1 MTYFLDTNIVSYIIK
16 GNSEIRT
23 KTARL
28 LADGNDVKIPVVTY
42 YEVKRGLLA
51 TGAASKLQRFLVF
64 AEKLGIV
71 NTTLQ
76 TYDIAAQVYADLR
89 KDGKIIEDADI
100 FIGSSAVEHNAI
112 LITNNAVHL
121 SRIKNIQLE
130 VWNNN

>member
-28 LADGNDVKIPVVTY
+28 LADGNDVKIPIVTY

-51 TGAASKLQRFLVF
+51 TGAISKLQRFLTF

-76 TYDIAAQVYADLR
+76 TYDIAA
-89 KDGKIIEDADI
+89 
-100 FIGSSAVEHNAI
+100 
-112 LITNNAVHL
+112 
-121 SRIKNIQLE
+121 
-130 VWNNN
+130 